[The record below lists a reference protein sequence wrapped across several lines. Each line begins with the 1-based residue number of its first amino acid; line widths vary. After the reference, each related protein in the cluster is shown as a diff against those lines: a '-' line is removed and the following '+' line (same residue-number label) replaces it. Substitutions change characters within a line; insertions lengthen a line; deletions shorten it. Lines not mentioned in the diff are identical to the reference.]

1 VIALLANPAVTAPQ
15 LSVIGGLHAGVTLAL
30 DGPGY
35 RIGTDVDSDILLADS
50 GVLPGHAMLRFKGR
64 GIAVEAVAGDVQVG
78 ERTVA
83 RGTGYRCPLPVQ
95 LQIGQALLQISAPQP
110 LAAPLPPTLLWAQRH
125 LPLLA
130 MAAVTLTVGL
140 YSAMSVSQSAPQPQ
154 VNLAALEAP
163 VPPPASEQDVAQA
176 LRQQLSEARLPM
188 LSVTAEDNYL
198 RVSGELDA
206 DQRARWGSVQQWFDS
221 HYGHDYLLHNA
232 VTLRAPMAQPRVR
245 IQGVWLGDK
254 PYVVGERGERLYPGA
269 AMAEGWVLQRIE
281 PEQLVLSRNGNEFKL
296 SL

>member
-1 VIALLANPAVTAPQ
+1 MIALLANPSVTAPQ
-15 LSVIGGLHAGVTLAL
+15 LSVIGGLHSGVTLAL
-30 DGPGY
+30 DGPVY
-35 RIGTDVDSDILLADS
+35 RIGTDVDSDILLGDA
-50 GVLPGHAMLRFKGR
+50 GVVPGHVLLRFKGR
-64 GIAVEAVAGDVQVG
+64 NVAIEAVAGDVLVG

-83 RGTGYRCPLPVQ
+83 SGTGYRCPLPVQ

-110 LAAPLPPTLLWAQRH
+110 QAAPLPPVLLWTQRH

-130 MAAVTLTVGL
+130 MGAVTLTVGL
-140 YSAMSVSQSAPQPQ
+140 YSAMSVSQSAPDTQA
-154 VNLAALEAP
+154 NLATLAAP
-163 VPPPASEQDVAQA
+163 ATAPATQQDVAQA
-176 LRQQLSEARLPM
+176 LRQQLSDARLPM

-221 HYGHDYLLHNA
+221 HHGHNHLLQNA
-232 VTLRAPMAQPRVR
+232 VTLRAPMAPPRVR
-245 IQGVWLGDK
+245 IQGVWLGEK

-281 PEQLVLSRNGNEFKL
+281 PEQLVLSRNGNEFTL